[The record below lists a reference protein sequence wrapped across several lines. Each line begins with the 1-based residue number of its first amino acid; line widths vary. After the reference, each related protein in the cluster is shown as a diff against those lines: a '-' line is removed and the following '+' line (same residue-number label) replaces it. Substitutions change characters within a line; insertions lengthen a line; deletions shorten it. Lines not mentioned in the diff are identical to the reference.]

1 MTQFADFELS
11 IHRRDTSNVYSLEGR
26 LSLPKDDAD
35 QRFGLEKPLTLS
47 YDPLDF
53 ENLIEIPEDYG
64 KSLAEKLFGDEGV
77 REMWA
82 TVTSAAKA
90 ASATLRLRLLIG
102 PSAADLNGVYWE
114 ALRDPKDSAAPL
126 FTGENLLF
134 SRYLSA
140 SEMRPVNLRPQSALR
155 ALIFVANPTDL
166 AEYKLAAV
174 DVAGEIARGR
184 EALAKIQTPL
194 EVLPAAAGEHAT
206 LNKLMERL
214 RDGFDIVYFAAH
226 GTLANGEPFLWLE
239 NDEGKADKISA
250 TQLAVRMRELA
261 QQPRL
266 IVLASC
272 QSAGKGNGQTLQ
284 AFGPRLAQAGIPA
297 VLAMQGNISMESVK
311 KFMPVFFEELLR
323 DGQIDRALAVARGV
337 IRDAHDFWMPVL
349 FMRLQ
354 NGKIWYVPGQ
364 SDDGEEFEQW
374 PIIFTALE
382 NEKCTPILGQEI
394 YEPMMGSWRQMAAA
408 LSAKYD
414 FPLASFYSDLL
425 PRVAQYISSKFD
437 PDTLSNNLEGQIR
450 ATLQRN
456 FMADLPDP
464 LKTPRANL
472 LQLFTAAGAKFRER
486 EKYEQHKVL
495 ASLPIRI
502 YINTN
507 YDDLMFDA
515 LKQAKKDPQRII
527 CQWRSEPFETELT
540 YNSEQDYQPSVER
553 PLVYHLFGHLSVPE
567 SMVLT
572 EDNYYEFLMGFNA
585 NKKRTPAV
593 IPPAVLR
600 ALADS
605 TLLMLGFD
613 LDDWA
618 FQALFRMVMVQPG
631 TARRASNIG
640 VQIEPDDLH
649 NLNPQKA
656 HKYLEK
662 YFGDTKTQIYWGK
675 SQDFLRQLAEKRPT
689 V

>member
-11 IHRRDTSNVYSLEGR
+11 LHRRDGNNSYSLEGR

-35 QRFGLEKPLTLS
+35 QRFGLEKPLTLT

-53 ENLIEIPEDYG
+53 ENLIEIPADYG
-64 KSLAEKLFGDEGV
+64 TSLAEKFFGDEGV

-82 TVTSAAKA
+82 SVTSAAQA
-90 ASATLRLRLLIG
+90 AAATLRLRLLIS
-102 PSAADLNGVYWE
+102 PSAAELNGVYWE
-114 ALRDPKDSAAPL
+114 ALRDPKDANAPL

-140 SEMRPVNLRPQSALR
+140 SEMRPVNLRPQGELR
-155 ALIFVANPTDL
+155 ALVFVANPSDL

-174 DVAGEIARGR
+174 DVAGEIARAR
-184 EALAKIQTPL
+184 EALAKLSTPL
-194 EVLPAAAGEHAT
+194 EVVPAQDGQHAT
-206 LNKLMERL
+206 LNTLMERL
-214 RDGFDIVYFAAH
+214 RDGCDIVYFAAH

-250 TQLAVRMRELA
+250 AQLAVRMRELA

-284 AFGPRLAQAGIPA
+284 AFGPRLAQAGVPA
-297 VLAMQGNISMESVK
+297 VLAMQGNISMDSVK
-311 KFMPVFFEELLR
+311 KFMPIFFEELLR
-323 DGQIDRALAVARGV
+323 DGQIDRALAVARGS

-364 SDDGEEFEQW
+364 GGDGEEFEQW
-374 PIIFTALE
+374 PIIDTALE
-382 NEKCTPILGQEI
+382 NEKVTPILGQDI
-394 YEPMMGSWRQMAAA
+394 YEPIMGSWGQLAAA
-408 LSAKYD
+408 LAAKYD
-414 FPLASFYSDLL
+414 FPLSSFYSEVL
-425 PRVAQYISSKFD
+425 PQVAQYIASKFD
-437 PDTLSNNLEGQIR
+437 PDTLSTNLEGQMR
-450 ATLQRN
+450 AALQRN
-456 FMADLPDP
+456 FLADLPDT

-472 LQLFTAAGAKFRER
+472 LQLFSAVGAALRQR
-486 EKYEQHKVL
+486 EKYEQHKIL
-495 ASLPIRI
+495 ANLPIRI

-507 YDDLMFDA
+507 YDDLLFDA
-515 LKQAKKDPQRII
+515 LKEAKKDPQRII
-527 CQWRSEPFETELT
+527 CQWRSEPFETEMT

-553 PLVYHLFGHLSVPE
+553 PLIYHLFGHLSVPE

-572 EDNYYEFLMGFNA
+572 EDNYYEFLTGFNA

-600 ALADS
+600 ALADT
-605 TLLMLGFD
+605 TLLMLGFN

-618 FQALFRMVMVQPG
+618 FHGLFRMVMVQPG
-631 TARRASNIG
+631 SARRSSNIG
-640 VQIEPDDLH
+640 VQLEPDDLH
-649 NLNPQKA
+649 NLNPKKA
-656 HKYLEK
+656 RKYLEK

-675 SQDFLRQLAEKRPT
+675 SQDFLRQLAEKRSI

>member
-11 IHRRDTSNVYSLEGR
+11 IHRRDSSQLYSLEGR

-35 QRFGLEKPLTLS
+35 QRFGLEKPITLA

-53 ENLIEIPEDYG
+53 ESLIEIPEDYG
-64 KSLAEKLFGDEGV
+64 KALAEKLFADEGA

-82 TVTSAAKA
+82 AVTSAAAA

-102 PSAADLNGVYWE
+102 PSASDLNGVYWE
-114 ALRDPKDSAAPL
+114 ALRDPKNNAAPL

-140 SEMRPVNLRPQSALR
+140 SDMRPVNLRPKGDLR
-155 ALIFVANPTDL
+155 ALIFVANPADL

-174 DVAGEIARGR
+174 DVAGEISRAQ
-184 EALAKIQTPL
+184 EALAKIPSKP
-194 EVLPAAAGEHAT
+194 EVIPAKDGERAT
-206 LNKLMERL
+206 LNALMEKL
-214 RDGFDIVYFAAH
+214 RDGYDVVYFAAH

-239 NDEGKADKISA
+239 NEQGKADKISA
-250 TQLAVRMRELA
+250 AQLAVRMRELA

-311 KFMPVFFEELLR
+311 NFMPVFFEELLR

-364 SDDGEEFEQW
+364 GGDGEEFDQW
-374 PIIFTALE
+374 PIILTAIE
-382 NEKCTPILGQEI
+382 NEKCTPVLGQDI
-394 YEPMMGSWRQMAAA
+394 YEPLMGSWRQLAAA
-408 LSAKYD
+408 LSSKYD
-414 FPLASFYSDLL
+414 FPLSSFYSDVL
-425 PRVAQYISSKFD
+425 PQVAQYISSKFD
-437 PDTLSNNLEGQIR
+437 PDTLSINLEGQIR
-450 ATLQRN
+450 AALQRN
-456 FMADLPDP
+456 FLNELPEP
-464 LKTPRANL
+464 LKTPRANV
-472 LQLFTAAGAKFRER
+472 LQLFSAVGAKLRER
-486 EKYEQHKVL
+486 EKYEQHKIL
-495 ASLPIRI
+495 ASLPARI

-515 LKQAKKDPQRII
+515 LKEAKKDPQRII
-527 CQWRSEPFETELT
+527 CQWRSEPFDTEFA
-540 YNSEQDYQPSVER
+540 YNSEEDYQPSVER
-553 PLVYHLFGHLSVPE
+553 PLVYHLFGHMSVPE

-605 TLLMLGFD
+605 TLLMLGFN

-618 FQALFRMVMVQPG
+618 FHGLFRMVMVQPG
-631 TARRASNIG
+631 AARRSSNIG
-640 VQIEPDDLH
+640 VQLEPDDQH

-656 HKYLEK
+656 RKYLEK
-662 YFGDTKTQIYWGK
+662 YFGDTKTRIYWGK
-675 SQDFLRQLAEKRPT
+675 SQDFLRQLAEKLPT